1 METRIVS
8 VLSKLVEINSVNPT
22 LSNGPGERE
31 IAEFIARYLENL
43 GLDAEIQTI
52 APQRANVVAII
63 SGTNQRQGLL
73 LNGHLDTVG
82 VEGMSNPFNLSQDGD
97 RLCGRGA
104 YDMKGSLAIMLL
116 IAETLSKQPPPVDI
130 LLTFTA
136 DEEDKSLGMEYIVQ
150 KWLPTLLRQPSGAL
164 FLEPTELEI
173 GICHKGFTWYEI
185 DVIGKAAH
193 GSRPSEGIDAILP
206 LQAALAELKEIEME
220 LSHRRNDPLL
230 GSATLHASLVA
241 GGSELS
247 MIPSKSKLQWERR
260 TLPEESPEGLKNEL
274 KRVMA
279 AVENFQGN
287 HQVNGRE
294 SFVRHPY
301 RVPEDAEIVK
311 KLKAA
316 SPRSQFTGLS
326 FWADSALSGLAGI
339 PSVLFGPV
347 GHGAHAVD
355 EWVSLKSLVRVYEV
369 LMQVIRTS

>member
-1 METRIVS
+1 METRIVD
-8 VLSKLVEINSVNPT
+8 VLRKLVEIDSVNLT
-22 LSNGPGERE
+22 LSDGPGEIE
-31 IAEFIARYLENL
+31 IAEFIARYLDNL
-43 GLDAEIQTI
+43 RLNTEIQTI
-52 APQRANVVAII
+52 DPQRANVVAVIP
-63 SGTNQRQGLL
+63 GKKQKHGLL

-82 VEGMSNPFNLSQDGD
+82 VEGMSNPFDLKKDGD
-97 RLCGRGA
+97 RLSGRGA

-116 IAETLSKQPPPVDI
+116 IAEKYSKQPPPIDI

-136 DEEDKSLGMEYIVQ
+136 DEEDKSRGMEYIVQ
-150 KWLPTLLRQPSGAL
+150 KWLPSLIRRPSGAI

-206 LQAALAELKEIEME
+206 LQAALAELKKIEME
-220 LSHRRNDPLL
+220 LSRRQNDPLL
-230 GSATLHASLVA
+230 GPATLHASLVR

-247 MIPSKSKLQWERR
+247 MIPARSKLQWERR
-260 TLPEESPEGLKNEL
+260 TLPEESPERLKNEF
-274 KRVMA
+274 KRVIA
-279 AVENFQGN
+279 AVANFQGQ
-287 HQVNGRE
+287 HQVSGRE
-294 SFVRHPY
+294 SFVRQAY
-301 RVPEDAEIVK
+301 RVPEDADIVK

-316 SPRSQFTGLS
+316 SPNSQFTGLS

-355 EWVSLKSLVRVYEV
+355 EWVSLKSLVEVYNV
-369 LMQVIRTS
+369 LKQVILTS